1 MIDLHCHLLPGVD
14 DGPATLDET
23 LDYVRR
29 AAREGTEAIV
39 ATPHVEHVEVGELPE
54 RVREVRRALAEEGI
68 ELDVECGGEL
78 KPFSLPSLSDEE
90 LDVMAHGPP
99 GRRWVLLEVPFR
111 GLGDELLQGVAEL
124 RRRGFAALLAHPER
138 ASSFRASIPVLR
150 EQVERGARIQMNV
163 GPLTGAESPSRE
175 DAARRLLRTGLA
187 AALATDAHPPG
198 RPYTLRLGRELAIE
212 SGASEA
218 DALRLVGDGP
228 RALLE
233 QGLGF
238 QPSARGT

>member
-14 DGPATLDET
+14 DGPATLDESLQYART
-23 LDYVRR
+23 

-39 ATPHVEHVEVGELPE
+39 ATPHVEHVEVAELPE
-54 RVREVRRALAEEGI
+54 RVRDLREALAHDGI
-68 ELDVECGGEL
+68 ELGVECGGEL
-78 KPFSLPSLSDEE
+78 KPFSVPSLSNEE
-90 LDVMAHGPP
+90 LDVIAHGPP
-99 GRRWVLLEVPFR
+99 ARRWVLLEVPFR
-111 GLGDELLQGVAEL
+111 GLGEELLEGADEL
-124 RRRGFAALLAHPER
+124 RRRGFGVLLAHPER

-163 GPLTGAESPSRE
+163 GPLTGAESPMRQ
-175 DAARRLLRTGLA
+175 DAARRLLQTGLP

-218 DALRLVGDGP
+218 DAARLVDEGP
-228 RALLE
+228 RALLSD
-233 QGLGF
+233 GLSF
-238 QPSARGT
+238 

>member
-14 DGPATLDET
+14 DGPATLDES
-23 LDYVRR
+23 LDCARA
-29 AAREGTEAIV
+29 AAREGTETIV

-54 RVREVRRALAEEGI
+54 RVREVRHALAEEGI
-68 ELDVECGGEL
+68 ELGVECGGEL
-78 KPFSLPSLSDEE
+78 KPFSIPSLSQEE
-90 LDVMAHGPP
+90 LLLIAHGPP
-99 GRRWVLLEVPFR
+99 GRRWILLEVPFR
-111 GLGDELLQGVAEL
+111 GLGDDLLDAVEEL

-163 GPLTGAESPSRE
+163 GPLTGAESRARE
-175 DAARRLLRTGLA
+175 DAARRLLRTGLP

-198 RPYTLRLGRELAIE
+198 RPYTLRLGHELAIE

-218 DALRLVGDGP
+218 DARQLVDAGP
-228 RALLE
+228 RAMLE
-233 QGLGF
+233 QGIGF
-238 QPSARGT
+238 

>member
-14 DGPATLDET
+14 DGPATLDESLQYART
-23 LDYVRR
+23 

-54 RVREVRRALAEEGI
+54 RVRDLREALAQDGI
-68 ELDVECGGEL
+68 ELGVECGGEL
-78 KPFSLPSLSDEE
+78 KPFSIPSLSDEE
-90 LDVMAHGPP
+90 LDVIAHGPP

-111 GLGDELLQGVAEL
+111 GLGEELLEGADEL
-124 RRRGFAALLAHPER
+124 RRRGFGVLLAHPER

-163 GPLTGAESPSRE
+163 GPLTGAESPMRQ
-175 DAARRLLRTGLA
+175 DAARRLLQTGLP

-218 DALRLVGDGP
+218 DAARLVDEGP
-228 RALLE
+228 RALLSE
-233 QGLGF
+233 GLSF
-238 QPSARGT
+238 